1 MIRHI
6 IDNVKF
12 VVFFGTPHR
21 DTDAANVA
29 APLDILVR
37 ALQLKGSRQYIE
49 ELSTKSDR
57 IEDINKEFKHHLKH
71 LSVHSFYEEC
81 PTSLIGDVVCETL
94 HIIQELRESYSPAWL
109 ASIYRLLFPV
119 RVPS

>member
-49 ELSTKSDR
+49 ELATKSDQ
-57 IEDINKEFKHHLKH
+57 IEDINKEFNHHVKAEC
-71 LSVHSFYEEC
+71 STSF
-81 PTSLIGDVVCETL
+81 IGDVVCHTL
-94 HIIQELRESYSPAWL
+94 HGLREPY
-109 ASIYRLLFPV
+109 
-119 RVPS
+119 